1 MWSKHD
7 VCECG
12 NGAVST
18 LDLCGCAVPVI
29 TTEKS
34 TWKMWQPGQGSP
46 GRWELPTHLIVP
58 MMPHTREGQATRD
71 VGAKPWLSASL
82 SDPGTGAKA
91 VACATDHT
99 HTALK
104 MLHVFLACFQVLQG
118 AGRKQG

>member
-34 TWKMWQPGQGSP
+34 TWKMWQPGQGSA

-58 MMPHTREGQATRD
+58 GKGKPQEMLGQNLGCQPASVTPGQERRQ
-71 VGAKPWLSASL
+71 WLV
-82 SDPGTGAKA
+82 PQT
-91 VACATDHT
+91 T
-99 HTALK
+99 HTLP
-104 MLHVFLACFQVLQG
+104 
-118 AGRKQG
+118 